1 MSALPPKADMCGATR
16 DVRFGPEADIPTNL
30 MSPTRTYIGVLHR
43 DGPPFSINLTHDAGT
58 NAGPLGLVNVA
69 MYVELGMHHGDV
81 RSQKAHM
88 HYWCLAGTRSEWPA
102 GTVEALH

>member
-1 MSALPPKADMCGATR
+1 GHVQRTR
-16 DVRFGPEADIPTNL
+16 PCPLWANSGHWSPACISNGL
-30 MSPTRTYIGVLHR
+30 MPPTRTYIGILHR
-43 DGPPFSINLTHDAGT
+43 DGPPSSTNLTHDAGT
-58 NAGPLGLVNVA
+58 DPGPLGLVNVA

>member
-1 MSALPPKADMCGATR
+1 MP
-16 DVRFGPEADIPTNL
+16 
-30 MSPTRTYIGVLHR
+30 PTRTYIGILHR
-43 DGPPFSINLTHDAGT
+43 DGPPSSTNLTHDAGT
-58 NAGPLGLVNVA
+58 DPGPLGLVNVA